1 MLVMYETVFQ
11 MEAPSCDFCWKSED
25 NKQLSLLIFLHETV
39 SVLQLSIF
47 IIYLS
52 LQAILP

>member
-25 NKQLSLLIFLHETV
+25 NKQLSLLIFLYETV